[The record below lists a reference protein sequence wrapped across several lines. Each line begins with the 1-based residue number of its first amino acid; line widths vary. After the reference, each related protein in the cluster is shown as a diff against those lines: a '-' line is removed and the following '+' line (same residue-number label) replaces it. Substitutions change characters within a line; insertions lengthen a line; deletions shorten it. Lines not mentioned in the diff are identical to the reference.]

1 MCPFPS
7 ESWLLSWKSIWQLIV
22 IKISTVYKIALITIY
37 CLTVFC
43 ETQWPRPTLFSPSLL
58 IQWSMGEGSYIT
70 LFSPSD
76 VTAFHRMKYG
86 GGGYYITLLSPS
98 DVTAFHRIWFGN
110 DVYTC
115 TDLHV
120 VIHIIRKD
128 LRASVIIAT
137 WLYTVLLLFIGGG
150 GGGWLLVLFDPLVS
164 SLLLES
170 CCVCYRLHSM
180 VHNQLFYNNH
190 QREAAIFRRIASG
203 IH

>member
-22 IKISTVYKIALITIY
+22 IKIYTVYKIALITIY
-37 CLTVFC
+37 CLTEFC
-43 ETQWPRPTLFSPSLL
+43 ETQWPRPPLFSPSLL
-58 IQWSMGEGSYIT
+58 IQWSMGEGSYIS
-70 LFSPSD
+70 LF
-76 VTAFHRMKYG
+76 
-86 GGGYYITLLSPS
+86 SPS

-150 GGGWLLVLFDPLVS
+150 GGWLLVLFDPLVS

-180 VHNQLFYNNH
+180 VHNQLV
-190 QREAAIFRRIASG
+190 
-203 IH
+203 